1 MTGPQIR
8 NPVQFRHGVSHRDR
22 KSAECHRACIHN
34 IIPDIHALLRRQIL
48 FPQQGFKPLLLVQN
62 PRIEKVE
69 LQLFCPVFVRMGRP
83 AGKNAHLEPR
93 PSGKDDPVP
102 VADMEKFDL
111 FTRSASVADASI
123 GQNSVN
129 IQYNRA
135 DAPGFLMQG
144 HESVSLSSEEVRR
157 RPDAGCSLR
166 RRAPSPDSDALP

>member
-1 MTGPQIR
+1 MPLGDPEGGNFEYTYEGLPETL
-8 NPVQFRHGVSHRDR
+8 F
-22 KSAECHRACIHN
+22 AC
-34 IIPDIHALLRRQIL
+34 A
-48 FPQQGFKPLLLVQN
+48 
-62 PRIEKVE
+62 
-69 LQLFCPVFVRMGRP
+69 
-83 AGKNAHLEPR
+83 
-93 PSGKDDPVP
+93 VP

-157 RPDAGCSLR
+157 RPDAGCSLH